1 MGKNQTRRNFF
12 LSAPLAAAA
21 GLSLTEQLLFAS
33 TSSAAA
39 PQTGAAAP
47 SPVESFPA
55 EAIAD
60 LVKTLQATSASKIL
74 TGSKETP
81 FSLTVGAETS
91 KSAKEFEYHEHRD
104 HIFQVLDGSTL
115 YELGGTPQ
123 TPHSTGPGE
132 WLAPNSAG
140 SKSYTLHKGDM
151 IVIPRGTP
159 HKRITTGSVSF
170 TLISVQTPTH
180 S

>member
-1 MGKNQTRRNFF
+1 MAKNQTRRTFF

-21 GLSLTEQLLFAS
+21 GLSLTEQMLFAS
-33 TSSAAA
+33 PASAAA
-39 PQTGAAAP
+39 LQTGAVAP
-47 SPVESFPA
+47 EPVQSFTTDS
-55 EAIAD
+55 IAD
-60 LVKTLQATSASKIL
+60 LVKTLQPTSASKTL
-74 TGSKETP
+74 TGTKETP
-81 FSLTVGAETS
+81 FSIAVGAETK

-104 HIFQVLDGSTL
+104 HIFQVLDGSTQ
-115 YELGGTPQ
+115 YDLGGTPQ

-159 HKRITTGSVSF
+159 HKRTTTDSVSF